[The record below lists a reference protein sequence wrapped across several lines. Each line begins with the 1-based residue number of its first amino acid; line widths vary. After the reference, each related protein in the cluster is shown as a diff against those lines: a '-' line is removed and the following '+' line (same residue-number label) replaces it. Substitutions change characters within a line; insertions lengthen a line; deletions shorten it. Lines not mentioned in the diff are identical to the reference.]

1 MNSNNNFK
9 PSHGEI
15 CVLAK
20 NHSLIFSFNAHGDYP
35 TSYIDCVYVMSNGEI
50 DVTNYEGDNHA
61 CVGYNAPIEKA
72 NSDEVALFNKYVKKR

>member
-1 MNSNNNFK
+1 
-9 PSHGEI
+9 
-15 CVLAK
+15 
-20 NHSLIFSFNAHGDYP
+20 
-35 TSYIDCVYVMSNGEI
+35 MSNGEI